1 MNSTSQPEVRL
12 PARRRW
18 RLKAVL
24 GLLLA
29 IVVGG
34 ATWCWWVYMQVERYG
49 ALDQA
54 APADAIVVFGAAEY
68 DGRPS
73 PVFRAR
79 LDHARILYERRIA
92 PLIVTLGG
100 SEGGDEH
107 SEGGVGRDY

>member
-1 MNSTSQPEVRL
+1 MNRSSQPE
-12 PARRRW
+12 PSPPRRRLRW
-18 RLKAVL
+18 LKIALCVVL
-24 GLLLA
+24 GLAA
-29 IVVGG
+29 I
-34 ATWCWWVYMQVERYG
+34 AAIWCRWVWVQVERYS

-107 SEGGVGRDY
+107 S